1 MRRPL
6 ALLGALL
13 LSAPLAGCSEE
24 PDPLPPE
31 PAEEAAPSDGL
42 LFASSAEDIVMK
54 EAPQGSVFADAEAEA
69 QAEREAAAKAARA
82 STAARAGGGSSDDR
96 GGEGILTS
104 AQIKA
109 VVKAKTPQVRAC
121 YEREL
126 KKHDGL
132 RGKVVLGWT
141 IQPSGKVTGARV
153 VRNSTRN
160 SEMTPCM
167 VRAVSDWRFPRAQEP
182 FDVEYPFVFKP
193 RDW

>member
-1 MRRPL
+1 MHRIL
-6 ALLGALL
+6 AVVFLCSALVA
-13 LSAPLAGCSEE
+13 APGCGEE
-24 PDPLPPE
+24 PPEEPVVEATPEATPDPD
-31 PAEEAAPSDGL
+31 AS

-54 EAPQGSVFADAEAEA
+54 EAPQGSVFA
-69 QAEREAAAKAARA
+69 AAKAEPAPA
-82 STAARAGGGSSDDR
+82 PAAAAAPPPADSGGR
-96 GGEGILTS
+96 TITP
-104 AQIKA
+104 AQVKA

-126 KKHDGL
+126 KKQDGL

-141 IQPSGKVTGARV
+141 IKADGRVTGARA

-160 SEMTPCM
+160 TAMIPCM
-167 VRAVSDWRFPRAQEP
+167 ISAVSSWRFPRAEAG